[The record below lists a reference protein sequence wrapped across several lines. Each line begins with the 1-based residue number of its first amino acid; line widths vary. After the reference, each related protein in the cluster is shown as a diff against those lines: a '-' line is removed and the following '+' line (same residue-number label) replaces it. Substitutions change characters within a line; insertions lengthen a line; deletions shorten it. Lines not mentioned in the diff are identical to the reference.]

1 MSLKSPLLDDRELTS
16 AKATLEHLSYVASVS
31 ACSGLDAF
39 RPDTRPSTPPTLFL
53 DFDFTLHVGHAAM
66 DEDGRISLN
75 TGRPLFEFA
84 PLLIDLLEPYP
95 DVVLVL
101 TTSWLMTLSAGQVTA
116 RLPFELGRRVVGT
129 TRHIKPRLSHILNG
143 SDRTYVIACYAY
155 GASLK
160 HWLAIDDS
168 VFGAA
173 GFGSHYG
180 ELSDHY
186 LLLDPSLG
194 ISDPTAL
201 SRIAQWL
208 EASHVEHGSAS
219 NACPDVRL
227 DNEQSK
233 S

>member
-1 MSLKSPLLDDRELTS
+1 MSRT
-16 AKATLEHLSYVASVS
+16 
-31 ACSGLDAF
+31 
-39 RPDTRPSTPPTLFL
+39 PTLFL

-66 DEDGRISLN
+66 DEDGRISLD

-173 GFGSHYG
+173 GFGSHFG
-180 ELSDHY
+180 ELSDHF
-186 LLLDPSLG
+186 LLLDSSCGINAPS
-194 ISDPTAL
+194 AL
-201 SRIAQWL
+201 SRIGEWL
-208 EASHVEHGSAS
+208 AESHSEQRAAGNVEHGSQPNS
-219 NACPDVRL
+219 P
-227 DNEQSK
+227 
-233 S
+233 

>member
-1 MSLKSPLLDDRELTS
+1 
-16 AKATLEHLSYVASVS
+16 
-31 ACSGLDAF
+31 
-39 RPDTRPSTPPTLFL
+39 
-53 DFDFTLHVGHAAM
+53 M
-66 DEDGRISLN
+66 DEDGRISLD

-186 LLLDPSLG
+186 LLLDPSRG

-208 EASHVEHGSAS
+208 DASHAEYGPAS
-219 NACPDVRL
+219 NAFPDIQL
-227 DNEQSK
+227 GNEHNES
-233 S
+233 

>member
-1 MSLKSPLLDDRELTS
+1 MALKAAKTEDSVFVTS
-16 AKATLEHLSYVASVS
+16 TKMTLEYLTRGMSDAASTGQEIFC
-31 ACSGLDAF
+31 AGPKECC
-39 RPDTRPSTPPTLFL
+39 TPTILL
-53 DFDFTLHVGHAAM
+53 DFDGTLHVGHAAM
-66 DEDGRISLN
+66 DEHGRISLD

-84 PLLIDLLEPYP
+84 PLLIELLEPYP
-95 DVVLVL
+95 DVAVVL

-168 VFGAA
+168 VFGAV

-180 ELSDHY
+180 ESSDHY

-208 EASHVEHGSAS
+208 EASHAEHESAS
-219 NACPDVRL
+219 NIRDDSRRSA
-227 DNEQSK
+227 S
-233 S
+233 